1 MTLQLSGVLYGA
13 GLNWSSLNETGAAE
27 MARAPKRSAE
37 RCPTHPG
44 AFLREIVLPAIA
56 VSKVDIAAAL
66 GVSRQTLYDILAE
79 KQPVTPSTA
88 VRLGAVFETSP
99 ASWLRMQTAYDL
111 WHAEREID
119 TSKLQPL
126 PKAS

>member
-1 MTLQLSGVLYGA
+1 MVAS
-13 GLNWSSLNETGAAE
+13 
-27 MARAPKRSAE
+27 PKRSSE

-44 AFLREIVLPAIA
+44 AFLREMVLPAMPT
-56 VSKVDIAAAL
+56 SKTDIAGAL

-79 KQPVTPSTA
+79 KQPVTPAMA
-88 VRLGAVFETSP
+88 VRLAAVFETSS

-119 TSKLQPL
+119 ISKLRPL

>member
-1 MTLQLSGVLYGA
+1 
-13 GLNWSSLNETGAAE
+13 
-27 MARAPKRSAE
+27 MARSKQRNAE

-44 AFLREIVLPAIA
+44 AFLREMVLPAMS

-79 KQPVTPSTA
+79 KQPVTPAMACGSR
-88 VRLGAVFETSP
+88 VRHLARRGCDADGHDLGTP
-99 ASWLRMQTAYDL
+99 TRGR
-111 WHAEREID
+111 H
-119 TSKLQPL
+119 SKLHPL

>member
-1 MTLQLSGVLYGA
+1 
-13 GLNWSSLNETGAAE
+13 
-27 MARAPKRSAE
+27 MARATKHSAE

-44 AFLREIVLPAIA
+44 AFLREIVLPAIRA
-56 VSKVDIAAAL
+56 SKVEIAAAL
-66 GVSRQTLYDILAE
+66 GVSRQSVYDILAE
-79 KQPVTPSTA
+79 KQPVTPAMA
-88 VRLGAVFETSP
+88 VRLGAVFDTSA

-119 TSKLQPL
+119 TSKLQLL

>member
-1 MTLQLSGVLYGA
+1 MTRTSQ
-13 GLNWSSLNETGAAE
+13 
-27 MARAPKRSAE
+27 RSAE

-44 AFLREIVLPAIA
+44 AFLREIVLPAIRA
-56 VSKVDIAAAL
+56 SKVEIAAAL
-66 GVSRQTLYDILAE
+66 GISRQSLYDLLAE
-79 KQPVTPSTA
+79 KQPVTPAMA
-88 VRLGAVFETSP
+88 VRLGKVFDTSA

-126 PKAS
+126 PKAG

>member
-1 MTLQLSGVLYGA
+1 MTG
-13 GLNWSSLNETGAAE
+13 
-27 MARAPKRSAE
+27 RPKRYDE

-44 AFLREIVLPAIA
+44 GVLREIVLPAIRA
-56 VSKVDIAAAL
+56 SKVEIASAL
-66 GVSRQTLYDILAE
+66 GISRQSLYDLLAE
-79 KQPVTPSTA
+79 KQPVTPPMA
-88 VRLGAVFETSP
+88 VRLGKVFDTSA

-111 WHAEREID
+111 WHAEREVD